1 MPPFV
6 KSYARRI
13 VHVPLST
20 LVMVSRY
27 GSPSPSR
34 YWEFDWLT
42 SPFSQL
48 GGVGV
53 WFVPQGTAMLASVPL
68 RHWSRLTP
76 TLSEKA
82 VWALRPEERP
92 TAVIEK
98 VRPASLGAGAKS
110 CEVKAPWASAET
122 DSDVSGCVS
131 GSSRMTRVTV
141 SPGCQPL
148 PVMVTVRP
156 GV

>member
-6 KSYARRI
+6 KSYERRI
-13 VHVPLST
+13 VQVPLSSP
-20 LVMVSRY
+20 VMVSRY

-34 YWEFDWLT
+34 YCELLWLT

-48 GGVGV
+48 GWLGVV
-53 WFVPQGTAMLASVPL
+53 AVPHGTAILASVPL
-68 RHWSRLTP
+68 RHWSRLVP

-92 TAVIEK
+92 AAVIVK

-110 CEVKAPWASAET
+110 CEVKEPWASAET
-122 DSDVSGCVS
+122 ERDVSGWVS
-131 GSSRMTRVTV
+131 GSSRIRRVTV
-141 SPGCQPL
+141 SPGCQPE

-156 GV
+156 GA